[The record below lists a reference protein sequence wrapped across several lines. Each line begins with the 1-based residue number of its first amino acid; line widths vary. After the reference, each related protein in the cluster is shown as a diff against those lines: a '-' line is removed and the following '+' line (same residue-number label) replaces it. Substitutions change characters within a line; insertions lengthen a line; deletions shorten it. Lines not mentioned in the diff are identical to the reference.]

1 MLLSLWLAEG
11 FPLQSS
17 QLIFLAIPPAFLWQM
32 LGPLALQLA
41 GNPLESRHGLGRH
54 CDPALTSEPD
64 GFISIP
70 KEA

>member
-1 MLLSLWLAEG
+1 MLLSPWLVEG

-17 QLIFLAIPPAFLWQM
+17 LLIFLAIPPAFLQQM

-41 GNPLESRHGLGRH
+41 GNPLESRRGLGRH
-54 CDPALTSEPD
+54 HDPAVTSEPD